1 MKVISKVRRNNMT
14 LEARTPLS
22 TRRKA
27 TPPNDRAGGAGSM
40 NRGPGNHGITHQD
53 AATLQHYQAALQL
66 LQQSKFEKA
75 LVAFEKLLGTAPAP
89 LAERCRMYVCACHRE
104 LTKSKLEFAT
114 PEEQYDY
121 AVSMLNMD
129 YYEEAREQFAEILKR
144 HPEADYALY
153 GLAVLDAI
161 TGQVEECLEHLSL
174 AIGGNPR
181 NRLQARTDTDFQS
194 MQDDPRFTELLYPEA
209 P

>member
-1 MKVISKVRRNNMT
+1 MT

-22 TRRKA
+22 TRRKV
-27 TPPNDRAGGAGSM
+27 TPPNERSGGPGSAHQGGA
-40 NRGPGNHGITHQD
+40 NRGSGNHGATHPD

-66 LQQSKFEKA
+66 LQQAKFEKA
-75 LVAFEKLLGTAPAP
+75 LVAFEKLLGTAPPP
-89 LAERCRMYVCACHRE
+89 LAERCRVYVTACHRE
-104 LTKSKLEFAT
+104 LSKSKLEFAS

-121 AVSMLNMD
+121 AVSLLNTD
-129 YYEEAREQFAEILKR
+129 YYEEAREQFIEILRR
-144 HPEADYALY
+144 HPAADYALY

-161 TGQVEECLEHLSL
+161 TGQVEECLEHLAR
-174 AIGGNPR
+174 AIDGNPR